1 LPPKISKP
9 IRIVFFLILTAATA
23 AVVLPLPQ
31 QEPARLEV
39 NVVQVPL
46 LTTVTD
52 SKGKFITDLKK
63 ESFRIFEDGRSQ
75 RIDAFAR
82 ETNRPLTI
90 ALLVD
95 TSSSTYSH
103 LNFEREA
110 AKDFLDR
117 VVKPG
122 KDRATIIG
130 FDNEPYMTADFT
142 DDPEKLSA
150 GLKKLTVGGG
160 TAAYDAVYNTVQ
172 KKLAL
177 QGSDRRRMIILIS
190 DGYDT
195 SSDRSLKEALEM
207 AQKHDVVIYAISIN
221 EIANTKGEE
230 KKEGDKAIRR
240 FVDETGGRAYFPKK
254 LTDLAAEFQKIE
266 EELRSQ
272 YLLSYT
278 PANPFNGT
286 YRKIR
291 VELTDK
297 KYKAHTRAGYLAS
310 R

>member
-1 LPPKISKP
+1 MP
-9 IRIVFFLILTAATA
+9 IRSVFFLILTAATA

-52 SKGKFITDLKK
+52 SKGRFITDLKK
-63 ESFRIFEDGRSQ
+63 ESFRILEDGRSQ
-75 RIDAFAR
+75 RIDGFAR
-82 ETNRPLTI
+82 ETDRPLTI

-142 DDPEKLSA
+142 DDPVKLSA
-150 GLKKLTVGGG
+150 GLKQLTVGGG

-172 KKLAL
+172 KKLAV

-195 SSDRSLKEALEM
+195 SSDNSLDEALKM

-221 EIANTKGEE
+221 KITKATGEE
-230 KKEGDKAIRR
+230 KREGDKAIRK
-240 FVDETGGRAYFPKK
+240 FVDETGGRAYFPEA
-254 LTDLAAEFQKIE
+254 LTELAAEFQKIE

>member
-1 LPPKISKP
+1 MP
-9 IRIVFFLILTAATA
+9 IRIVLCLALMAAAT
-23 AVVLPLPQ
+23 AVVLPLPR

-39 NVVQVPL
+39 HVVQVPL

-52 SKGKFITDLKK
+52 GKGKFITNLNR
-63 ESFRIFEDGRSQ
+63 ESFKIFEDGRAQ
-75 RIDAFAR
+75 KIDSFAR
-82 ETNRPLTI
+82 ETSRPLSI

-95 TSSSTYSH
+95 TSSSTYSY
-103 LNFEREA
+103 LTFERAA
-110 AKDFLDR
+110 AKDFLAR

-130 FDNEPYMTADFT
+130 FDNNAYMTADFT
-142 DDPEKLSA
+142 DDAEKLA
-150 GLKKLTVGGG
+150 TGLKKLEVGGG
-160 TAAYDAVYNTVQ
+160 TAAYDAVYYTVE
-172 KKLAL
+172 KKLA
-177 QGSDRRRMIILIS
+177 QEPGDRRRMIILIS

-195 SSDRSLKEALEM
+195 ASAYSLDEALKM
-207 AQKHDVVIYAISIN
+207 AQKHDVVVYAISIN
-221 EIANTKGEE
+221 KITKASGDE
-230 KKEGDKAIRR
+230 KKEGDKAIRK
-240 FVDETGGRAYFPKK
+240 FVDETGGRAYFPEV
-254 LTDLAAEFQKIE
+254 LTELGAEFQKIE

-291 VELTDK
+291 VELTDRK
-297 KYKAHTRAGYLAS
+297 FKAHTRAGYLAG

>member
-1 LPPKISKP
+1 M
-9 IRIVFFLILTAATA
+9 
-23 AVVLPLPQ
+23 VLPVPQ

-46 LTTVTD
+46 ITTVTD
-52 SKGKFITDLKK
+52 GKGKFITDLKK
-63 ESFRIFEDGRSQ
+63 ENFRIFEDGKAQ

-82 ETNRPLTI
+82 ENERALSI
-90 ALLVD
+90 ALLAD
-95 TSSSTYSH
+95 TSSSTHNY
-103 LNFEREA
+103 LNFERDA
-110 AKDFLDR
+110 AKDFLAR
-117 VVKPG
+117 VVKPR

-130 FDNEPYMTADFT
+130 FANDAYMTADFT
-142 DDPEKLSA
+142 DDPETLST
-150 GLKKLTVGGG
+150 GLKKLTAVGG
-160 TAAYDAVYNTVQ
+160 TAAYDAVYHTVQ
-172 KKLAL
+172 KKLAKEE
-177 QGSDRRRMIILIS
+177 GDRRRMLILIS

-195 SSDRSLKEALEM
+195 ASDYSLKEALEM

-221 EIANTKGEE
+221 EIADTRGDE

-240 FVDETGGRAYFPKK
+240 LVDETGGRAYFPKK

-297 KYKAHTRAGYLAS
+297 KLKAHTRAGYLAA

>member
-1 LPPKISKP
+1 
-9 IRIVFFLILTAATA
+9 
-23 AVVLPLPQ
+23 
-31 QEPARLEV
+31 
-39 NVVQVPL
+39 VVQVPL

-52 SKGKFITDLKK
+52 GKGKFITNLNR
-63 ESFRIFEDGRSQ
+63 EGFRIFEDGRAQ
-75 RIDAFAR
+75 KIDSFTR
-82 ETNRPLTI
+82 ETSRPLSI

-95 TSSSTYSH
+95 TSSSTLSH

-110 AKDFLDR
+110 AKDFLAR

-122 KDRATIIG
+122 QDRATIIG
-130 FDNEPYMTADFT
+130 FANDAYMTADFT
-142 DDPEKLSA
+142 DDPEKLAA
-150 GLKKLTVGGG
+150 GLKKLEAGGG
-160 TAAYDAVYNTVQ
+160 TAAFDAVYYTVE
-172 KKLAL
+172 KKLA
-177 QGSDRRRMIILIS
+177 QQAGDRRRMIILIS

-195 SSDRSLKEALEM
+195 ASAHSLDEALKM

-221 EIANTKGEE
+221 KITKAAGEE
-230 KKEGDKAIRR
+230 KREGDKAIRK
-240 FVDETGGRAYFPKK
+240 FVDETGGRAYFPTV
-254 LTDLAAEFQKIE
+254 LTELGAEFQKIE

-297 KYKAHTRAGYLAS
+297 KYKAHTRAGYLAA

>member
-1 LPPKISKP
+1 MPV
-9 IRIVFFLILTAATA
+9 RIVFFLILTAATA
-23 AVVLPLPQ
+23 AAVLPLPL
-31 QEPARLEV
+31 QEPVRLEV
-39 NVVQVPL
+39 HVVQVPL

-52 SKGKFITDLKK
+52 NKGKFITDLKK
-63 ESFRIFEDGRSQ
+63 ESFRIFEDGRAQ
-75 RIDAFAR
+75 KIDAFVR
-82 ETNRPLTI
+82 ETDRPLTI

-150 GLKKLTVGGG
+150 GLRQLTVGGG
-160 TAAYDAVYNTVQ
+160 TAAYDAIYSTVQ

-195 SSDRSLKEALEM
+195 SSDYSLKEALEM

-221 EIANTKGEE
+221 KITKATGEE

-240 FVDETGGRAYFPKK
+240 FVDETGGRAYFPAA
-254 LTDLAAEFQKIE
+254 LTELGAEFQKIE

-297 KYKAHTRAGYLAS
+297 KFKAHTRAGYLAS